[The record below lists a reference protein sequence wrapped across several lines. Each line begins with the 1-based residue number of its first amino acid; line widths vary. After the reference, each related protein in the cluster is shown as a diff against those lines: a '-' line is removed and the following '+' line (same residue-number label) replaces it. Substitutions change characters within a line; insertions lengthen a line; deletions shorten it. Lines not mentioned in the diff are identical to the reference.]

1 MNKEIIKLI
10 EQRIE
15 KGKKKYGQEINPD
28 DGRDWL
34 QEALEEALDM
44 TVYIATEMIRLKE
57 FNKAKR
63 YEEGLQ
69 KIQDKIA
76 GEGIYFVDV
85 RELLDITVDY
95 LDTIKRFEESKD

>member
-57 FNKAKR
+57 FNKVKR